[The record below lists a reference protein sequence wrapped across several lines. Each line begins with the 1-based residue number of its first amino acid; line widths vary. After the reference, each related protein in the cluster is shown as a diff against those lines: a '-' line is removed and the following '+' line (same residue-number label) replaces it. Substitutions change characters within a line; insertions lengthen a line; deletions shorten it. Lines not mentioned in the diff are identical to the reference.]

1 MSKSAKST
9 VYTPGATGKS
19 NSYAGTVS
27 DTIPA
32 GGYKSLTLASYTA
45 CKVDNIILNFKDAGT
60 ESGIATGSININL
73 TRDLSNGNNIK
84 VGLLSDELE
93 DAASVVVNNI
103 GMWITSV
110 NDSIEI
116 TNNTDTDCIIVIDF
130 IY

>member
-1 MSKSAKST
+1 MSGKSV

-19 NSYAGTVS
+19 ANYAGTVS

-32 GGYKSLTLASYTA
+32 GGDKSLTLASYTA
-45 CKVDNIILNFKDAGT
+45 CKVDNIILNFKDTGA
-60 ESGIATGSININL
+60 ESGMATGSININL
-73 TRDLSNGNNIK
+73 TRDVGNNSIK

-93 DAASVVVNNI
+93 DAVSVVVNNI

>member
-1 MSKSAKST
+1 MSSKSA

-32 GGYKSLTLASYTA
+32 GGYKSFTLASYTA
-45 CKVDNIILNFKDAGT
+45 CKVDNIILNFKDVGT
-60 ESGIATGSININL
+60 ESGMATGSININL
-73 TRDLSNGNNIK
+73 TRDLGNDNIK
-84 VGLLSDELE
+84 VGLLSDNLE
-93 DAASVVVNNI
+93 DAVSVVINNI